1 MSGLI
6 YKEFVQNRKF
16 LLILMGCILFMSL
29 MIFADDSNADA
40 ETKSMLL
47 TFVESIAHI
56 SAFIFLNIVQ
66 PEFIKADESKKWV
79 YFAVS
84 APKGAADIV
93 RAKYIFI
100 LAVNVLTNILCY
112 MTDGICSAVTGV
124 AVDGTLAMI
133 AAFYVNI
140 FLSSIDML
148 FIMRFGSKAGQIY
161 RSALLFVVLFAGA
174 VYGLFGDLSIF
185 GSPDTIAEKFVNF
198 ISSEN
203 IPSGLILFM
212 GVFPFVSA
220 AMYYASYRLSC
231 KLYVKGADNFEG

>member
-16 LLILMGCILFMSL
+16 LLILMGCTLFMSL
-29 MIFADDSNADA
+29 MIFADDSNADP
-40 ETKSMLL
+40 ETRSMLFS
-47 TFVESIAHI
+47 FVASGTHMA
-56 SAFIFLNIVQ
+56 AFLFLNIVQ

-100 LAVNVLTNILCY
+100 LTVNVLTNILCY

-124 AVDGTLAMI
+124 AVDGTLAMT

-140 FLSSIDML
+140 FLSSVDML

-161 RSALLFVVLFAGA
+161 HSVLLFAVLFAGA
-174 VYGLFGDLSIF
+174 VYGLFGDLSII
-185 GSPDTIAEKFVNF
+185 GTPDMLAEKFVNF
-198 ISSEN
+198 INSEN

-220 AMYYASYRLSC
+220 AVYYLSYRLSC
-231 KLYVKGADNFEG
+231 KVYLKGADNFEG